1 MNFISLHFVT
11 EYIVILCKW
20 CKFFV
25 LSIEYILKNLKC
37 MKIHKIF
44 LIKVITRPSLN
55 HMSNNGD
62 LEFFLLLT

>member
-1 MNFISLHFVT
+1 
-11 EYIVILCKW
+11 
-20 CKFFV
+20 
-25 LSIEYILKNLKC
+25 

-62 LEFFLLLT
+62 LEFFLLLI